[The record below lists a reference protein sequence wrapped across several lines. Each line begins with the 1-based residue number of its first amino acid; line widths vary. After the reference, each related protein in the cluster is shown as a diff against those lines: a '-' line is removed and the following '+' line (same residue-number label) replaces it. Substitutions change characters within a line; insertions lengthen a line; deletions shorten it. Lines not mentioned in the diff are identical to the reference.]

1 MKIGEAAKKA
11 GISPGNIRFYEK
23 KGLLKPSREESSSY
37 RNYTEEDV
45 ERLKRILVLRKTD
58 LSVENIFLLLD
69 GKEDPGFL
77 LRKQEEILENQ
88 MRELEGSL
96 LLCRKLEQ
104 EEDLLKADPEKYLQ
118 FIQKEEQ
125 KGRRFSPA
133 EELLGELSD
142 FTAECYGGSGWFTAV
157 FGNWAEK
164 NNTIALSQS
173 PRAVLFHDVEKNKPR
188 GFLSVKTRA
197 GKSLMSDILVSS
209 PGASYEE
216 KQNGEDLQP
225 SCKHIKGQHQC
236 GKVRIYGKVLGR
248 TYHFQTRADI
258 VEGSGHG

>member
-77 LRKQEEILENQ
+77 LRNRRNSGKSDERIGGFSSPLQKTGTGGRSSESRSGEIP
-88 MRELEGSL
+88 SV
-96 LLCRKLEQ
+96 
-104 EEDLLKADPEKYLQ
+104 Y
-118 FIQKEEQ
+118 QKEEQ

-173 PRAVLFHDVEKNKPR
+173 P
-188 GFLSVKTRA
+188 
-197 GKSLMSDILVSS
+197 
-209 PGASYEE
+209 PGCPFS
-216 KQNGEDLQP
+216 
-225 SCKHIKGQHQC
+225 
-236 GKVRIYGKVLGR
+236 
-248 TYHFQTRADI
+248 
-258 VEGSGHG
+258 

>member
-23 KGLLKPSREESSSY
+23 KGLLKPAREESSSY

-45 ERLKRILVLRKTD
+45 DRLKRILILRKTD
-58 LSVENIFLLLD
+58 LSVENISLLLD
-69 GKEDPGFL
+69 GKEDSGFL
-77 LRKQEEILENQ
+77 LKKQEEILENQ

-96 LLCRKLEQ
+96 LLCRKLVQ

-125 KGRRFSPA
+125 EGRRFSPA

-157 FGNWAEK
+157 FGTGK
-164 NNTIALSQS
+164 TDPGSGPL
-173 PRAVLFHDVEKNKPR
+173 AVLFVHGR
-188 GFLSVKTRA
+188 GQIYGRA
-197 GKSLMSDILVSS
+197 GFCFSYCILD
-209 PGASYEE
+209 GAVPC
-216 KQNGEDLQP
+216 L
-225 SCKHIKGQHQC
+225 
-236 GKVRIYGKVLGR
+236 
-248 TYHFQTRADI
+248 
-258 VEGSGHG
+258 

>member
-58 LSVENIFLLLD
+58 LSVENIFLLLG

-173 PRAVLFHDVEKNKPR
+173 PRAVLFLDVEKKKDSP

-216 KQNGEDLQP
+216 QQDGEDLQS
-225 SCKHIKGQHQC
+225 SCKHVEGEHQC
-236 GKVRIYGKVLGR
+236 RKV
-248 TYHFQTRADI
+248 
-258 VEGSGHG
+258 